1 MINGQVINFGAKV
14 DDTGIHSFLM
24 VKLDDNKI
32 IKVNYNKA
40 SKFDIGKIVII
51 NEKTTN
57 FFAIKRYTLSRITKQ
72 RSERGTHGLKR

>member
-1 MINGQVINFGAKV
+1 MVLTIHHSALTIINFGAKV

-40 SKFDIGKIVII
+40 SKFDIGKNRDSNFVYGPPIPRTIFI
-51 NEKTTN
+51 GIKLKT
-57 FFAIKRYTLSRITKQ
+57 S
-72 RSERGTHGLKR
+72 